1 MRRRRILIG
10 VFAALPLHCFAQASS
25 NPTFRE
31 QWDACIPSADV
42 KAALD
47 AFPEQTRAQTEWDVL
62 QQQLATIQQLR
73 RQFPGNVFVER
84 RHMFI
89 MLGKREREKI
99 IEESEAKFKANPD
112 SPLLAYLYGFS
123 LLGRRSAESEKL
135 FENALQRDPKFPWP
149 HLQLEWIY
157 SSPVFRDKRKSDA
170 HLRAFLNECP
180 EAFEGYEQLSR
191 SATGKELIQ
200 ESAGRL
206 RSVLERRTD
215 ADAIAAYQTLWALE
229 FEAAPTPEYAP
240 LREKVKQDIARIR
253 ALHLENKRHWYDAL
267 EQGYKLSNDLKNA
280 EWAKD
285 ERETRYPTAWA
296 PASLGKWW
304 EDHPSPGDDAPVE
317 TRRAYNK
324 ELLAQASKWI
334 RDYPNA
340 TFIWGMRLDA
350 LTELDGMTPEEIEKA
365 ADQFIDVA
373 QKNAGPIG
381 PGSSEY
387 FRVARAL
394 SKEHLQPER
403 VVDMAR
409 RGLEASEAEEKDQF
423 YDLFSDGERATEF
436 RFYNLS
442 ERLAAIG
449 YMAKAQ
455 LALERAGEAEITLS
469 RMDERL
475 QDLKSLA
482 GDKNDRKESSL
493 KQVSVYWEC
502 MARLAQ
508 LQHRN
513 VDAMGFY
520 ENALLARLE
529 ARQKP
534 IPGEKDEL
542 AEDAKHLWSTL
553 GGTNEG
559 WMTWYGRRANELAQ
573 SVSLRWENANEPLPD
588 FQLADLNGKIWT
600 QESLKG
606 KVTFLNFWASW

>member
-1 MRRRRILIG
+1 L
-10 VFAALPLHCFAQASS
+10 
-25 NPTFRE
+25 E
-31 QWDACIPSADV
+31 
-42 KAALD
+42 
-47 AFPEQTRAQTEWDVL
+47 
-62 QQQLATIQQLR
+62 
-73 RQFPGNVFVER
+73 
-84 RHMFI
+84 
-89 MLGKREREKI
+89 
-99 IEESEAKFKANPD
+99 FKA
-112 SPLLAYLYGFS
+112 
-123 LLGRRSAESEKL
+123 
-135 FENALQRDPKFPWP
+135 
-149 HLQLEWIY
+149 
-157 SSPVFRDKRKSDA
+157 V
-170 HLRAFLNECP
+170 
-180 EAFEGYEQLSR
+180 
-191 SATGKELIQ
+191 T
-200 ESAGRL
+200 
-206 RSVLERRTD
+206 
-215 ADAIAAYQTLWALE
+215 
-229 FEAAPTPEYAP
+229 TPEYAP
-240 LREKVKQDIARIR
+240 LREKVKQDIARIL
-253 ALHLENKRHWYDAL
+253 ALHLEGKRQWYDAL
-267 EQGYKLSNDLKNA
+267 EQGYKLTNDLKNA

-285 ERETRYPTAWA
+285 ERETRYPSAWA
-296 PASLGKWW
+296 PASLGKWL
-304 EDHPSPGDDAPVE
+304 EDHPPPADDTPLE

-324 ELLAQASKWI
+324 GLLAQASKWS

-350 LTELDGMTPEEIEKA
+350 LTELDGVTPEEIEKA
-365 ADQFIDVA
+365 ADQFIGAA

-403 VVDMAR
+403 VIEMAR

-423 YDLFSDGERATEF
+423 YDLVSDADATEF

-442 ERLAAIG
+442 ERLAAMG

-475 QDLKSLA
+475 QDMKSLA
-482 GDKNDRKESSL
+482 TDKSDRQESYL
-493 KQVSVYWEC
+493 EQLSVYWEG

-508 LQHRN
+508 LQRRN

-520 ENALLARLE
+520 ENALLARLQ
-529 ARQKP
+529 ARRRP
-534 IPGEKDEL
+534 IPGKKDEL
-542 AEDAKHLWSTL
+542 AEDARQLWSML

-559 WMTWYGRRANELAQ
+559 WMMWYGRRANELAQ

>member
-1 MRRRRILIG
+1 MRRRRVLVA

-25 NPTFRE
+25 NPTFSE

-47 AFPEQTRAQTEWDVL
+47 ALPEQTRAQTEWDVL
-62 QQQLATIQQLR
+62 QQQLAAIQQLR

-84 RHMFI
+84 RYMFT
-89 MLGKREREKI
+89 MLEKRERGKI
-99 IEESEAKFKANPD
+99 IEESEAKFTANRD

-123 LLGRRSAESEKL
+123 LLGRRSSESERL
-135 FENALQRDPKFPWP
+135 FEDALQKDPKFPWP

-157 SSPVFRDKRKSDA
+157 SSPVFRDKRKSDS

-191 SATGKELIQ
+191 TAIDKELIQ
-200 ESAGRL
+200 ESAARL
-206 RSVLERRTD
+206 RSVLGRRTD

-229 FEAAPTPEYAP
+229 FKAAPTSEYAP

-253 ALHLENKRHWYDAL
+253 ALHLEDKRQWYDAL
-267 EQGYKLSNDLKNA
+267 EQGYKLTNDLKNA

-285 ERETRYPTAWA
+285 ERETRYPSAWA
-296 PASLGKWW
+296 PASLGKWL
-304 EDHPSPGDDAPVE
+304 EDHPPPADDAPVE

-324 ELLAQASKWI
+324 GLLAQASKWS

-350 LTELDGMTPEEIEKA
+350 LTELDGVTPEEIEKA
-365 ADQFIDVA
+365 ADQFIGAA

-403 VVDMAR
+403 VIEMAR
-409 RGLEASEAEEKDQF
+409 RGLEASEAEEKDQS
-423 YDLFSDGERATEF
+423 YDLFSDAEHATEF

-442 ERLAAIG
+442 ERLAAMG
-449 YMAKAQ
+449 YMAKGQ

-475 QDLKSLA
+475 QDMKSLA
-482 GDKNDRKESSL
+482 TDKNDRQESYL
-493 KQVSVYWEC
+493 EQVSVYWEC
-502 MARLAQ
+502 SSRLAQ
-508 LQHRN
+508 LQRRN

-529 ARQKP
+529 ARRRP
-534 IPGEKDEL
+534 IPGKKDEL
-542 AEDAKHLWSTL
+542 AEDARQLWSML

-559 WMTWYGRRANELAQ
+559 WMMWYGRRANELAK
-573 SVSLRWENANEPLPD
+573 SVSLRWENTNEPLPD